1 VAEQTRRDL
10 KMMGETTSAGGM
22 YRNIKITGE
31 STFIGDVDCMK
42 LHHVGE
48 LSVQGGLKVDE
59 LKLTGECEV
68 RGTLEAGIVR
78 GRGEVEVSSGVRV
91 EKIKFT
97 GNLDAGG
104 DCEAGSLE
112 VDGAFTVS
120 GLLSADRLEV
130 KMYGP
135 CKAREIGGTTL
146 HVKRSRATKLLN
158 FFTTR
163 GESVL
168 TAEEIEGDIVELEY
182 TSAAVVRG
190 NQVIIGPGCQ
200 IGRVEYRDSLHIHKN
215 STVKE
220 NVQR

>member
-1 VAEQTRRDL
+1 
-10 KMMGETTSAGGM
+10 MMGETTSAGGA

-31 STFIGDVDCMK
+31 STFVGDVDCIK
-42 LHHVGE
+42 LQHVGE
-48 LSVQGGLKVDE
+48 LSIQGNLKTEE

-68 RGTLEAGIVR
+68 QGNLEASILR
-78 GRGEVEVSSGVRV
+78 GRGEVKVSSGARI
-91 EKIKFT
+91 ENIKFT

-104 DCEAGSLE
+104 DCEAGTLE

-120 GLLSADRLEV
+120 GLLSADSLEV

-146 HVKRSRATKLLN
+146 RVKRSRATKLLN
-158 FFTTR
+158 FFMTR
-163 GESVL
+163 GDSVL
-168 TAEEIEGDIVELEY
+168 TAEEIEGDVVELEY

-190 NQVIIGPGCQ
+190 NRVVIGPGCQ
-200 IGRVEYRDSLHIHKN
+200 IGRIEYRDSLHIHKN